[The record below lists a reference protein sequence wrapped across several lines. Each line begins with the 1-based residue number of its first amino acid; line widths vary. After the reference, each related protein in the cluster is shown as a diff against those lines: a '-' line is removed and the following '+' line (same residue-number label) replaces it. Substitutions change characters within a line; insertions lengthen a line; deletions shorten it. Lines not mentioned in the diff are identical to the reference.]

1 MYMFLLQGLPA
12 DMFRH
17 DQECPRAY
25 VCLQQHAKGK
35 TSADDIQAW
44 MKGRVAR
51 HKQLSGGISF
61 VEEVPKS
68 ASGKILYLPLDFT
81 T

>member
-1 MYMFLLQGLPA
+1 MFLLPGLPA

-25 VCLQQHAKGK
+25 VCLQQYAKGK
-35 TSADDIQAW
+35 IRADDIQAW
-44 MKGRVAR
+44 TNCRVAR

-68 ASGKILYLPLDFT
+68 PSGKILYLPLEFT